1 MCGHASNTR
10 VRCRMVKPDPRP
22 AFDFSLESAR
32 ALSRLLPAN
41 SMRSIFVLSLVQSST
56 SLAMADPE
64 YLPLREDS
72 RITYAFED
80 KTFDKQTARIN
91 SARLRSD
98 GTNDASILVGRA
110 NHSARPS

>member
-1 MCGHASNTR
+1 MVNLIRGRRLISLSN
-10 VRCRMVKPDPRP
+10 
-22 AFDFSLESAR
+22 SAR

-41 SMRSIFVLSLVQSST
+41 SMRSIFVLSSVQSST

-72 RITYAFED
+72 RITYAFGD

-98 GTNDASILVGRA
+98 GTNDASILVGRV

>member
-1 MCGHASNTR
+1 
-10 VRCRMVKPDPRP
+10 
-22 AFDFSLESAR
+22 
-32 ALSRLLPAN
+32 
-41 SMRSIFVLSLVQSST
+41 MRSIFVLSLVQSST

-91 SARLRSD
+91 AARLRND
-98 GTNDASILVGRA
+98 GTNDAGVLVGRV